1 MNCQTSFRPVYK
13 FLGTLLML
21 LPLISSLSQTY
32 SFTSAGASGINGPSQ
47 AQVTAAYNASTLA
60 GQVTVVGTGIQRW
73 VVPSTGIYAITAAG
87 ASGGYTPGAAGGKGR
102 LITVNYSLTAGTVL
116 DILVGQE
123 GGRASFNT
131 PGYAGGGG
139 GGSFVVNGS
148 NNSPILISG
157 GGGGAAQG
165 GGSFV
170 SVQPGVD
177 ASAYNV
183 TSGANGTGFSSS
195 WAQVGIGGVNGGGG
209 TNPGGYGGSGGGGF
223 LGAGVQQYYGGFPG
237 SVYSSSGMSGGDNRD
252 WYGGFATTIPGGFG
266 GGAGAGV
273 HSNYEANAG
282 GGGGYSGGGG
292 GNTRVGAGGGGGNLL
307 GAGTTYVSSGLNTGN
322 GYVTITNLLTPAGAL
337 NFVKSTPTSGNYIT
351 VPHSASLNL
360 GASFTIE
367 AWVKYTG

>member
-1 MNCQTSFRPVYK
+1 MYK

-21 LPLISSLSQTY
+21 LPVISSLSQTY

-73 VVPSTGIYAITAAG
+73 VVPSTGIYAITVAG

-102 LITVNYSLTAGTVL
+102 LITINYSLTAGTVL

-183 TSGANGTGFSSS
+183 TSGANGTGFSNS

-223 LGAGVQQYYGGFPG
+223 LGAGVQQYYGGYPG
-237 SVYSSSGMSGGDNRD
+237 NAYSSSGMSGGGNRD
-252 WYGGFATTIPGGFG
+252 WYGGFASTIPGGFG

-273 HSNYEANAG
+273 HSNYEANALKYAFPNG
-282 GGGGYSGGGG
+282 QPGILSIQVSDETERGYTVIVHDNGVGLPAGFDAAQSGSLGFRIIKEL
-292 GNTRVGAGGGGGNLL
+292 TRQLRGQYEYTSGP
-307 GAGTTYVSSGLNTGN
+307 GTTFTLQFPNS
-322 GYVTITNLLTPAGAL
+322 NLR
-337 NFVKSTPTSGNYIT
+337 NKRNS
-351 VPHSASLNL
+351 
-360 GASFTIE
+360 
-367 AWVKYTG
+367 